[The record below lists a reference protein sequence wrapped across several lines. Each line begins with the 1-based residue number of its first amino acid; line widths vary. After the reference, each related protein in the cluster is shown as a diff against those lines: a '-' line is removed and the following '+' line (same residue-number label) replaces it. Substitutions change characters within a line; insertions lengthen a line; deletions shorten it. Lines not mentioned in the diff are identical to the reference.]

1 MSLPGLTNKEVL
13 KLSRSLRTQ
22 DTKFIPE
29 LSPVEAGELLN
40 KSISKGSSL
49 KELSEYFGFSHTK
62 MVSEMIKIYKNLDKE
77 LRHLVYFSRQPM
89 YKRGLGYLTF
99 DLARVIASHEIN
111 NQKELALT
119 AIDYRFKRVDL
130 EGIRQRMDRSGL
142 SLREVIEEFKKR
154 QGATTLITTLIGGF
168 FDKKVL
174 DIMKSSKK
182 EKIFYKVLDSS
193 KVKSLLSKNNKV
205 IVQAVC
211 NATNYSLTISGDKL
225 TNKFKNDLDILIEE
239 EIKNES
245 R

>member
-1 MSLPGLTNKEVL
+1 M
-13 KLSRSLRTQ
+13 
-22 DTKFIPE
+22 
-29 LSPVEAGELLN
+29 LN

-49 KELSEYFGFSHTK
+49 KELSEYFGFSNTK

-142 SLREVIEEFKKR
+142 SLKEVIEEFKKR
-154 QGATTLITTLIGGF
+154 QGATTLITT
-168 FDKKVL
+168 
-174 DIMKSSKK
+174 
-182 EKIFYKVLDSS
+182 
-193 KVKSLLSKNNKV
+193 
-205 IVQAVC
+205 
-211 NATNYSLTISGDKL
+211 
-225 TNKFKNDLDILIEE
+225 
-239 EIKNES
+239 
-245 R
+245 

>member
-1 MSLPGLTNKEVL
+1 
-13 KLSRSLRTQ
+13 
-22 DTKFIPE
+22 
-29 LSPVEAGELLN
+29 
-40 KSISKGSSL
+40 
-49 KELSEYFGFSHTK
+49 
-62 MVSEMIKIYKNLDKE
+62 
-77 LRHLVYFSRQPM
+77 M

-142 SLREVIEEFKKR
+142 SLKEVIEEFKKR

-182 EKIFYKVLDSS
+182 KKFFIKFL
-193 KVKSLLSKNNKV
+193 
-205 IVQAVC
+205 IVQ
-211 NATNYSLTISGDKL
+211 KL
-225 TNKFKNDLDILIEE
+225 KVY
-239 EIKNES
+239 
-245 R
+245 